1 MPSLSPSDK
10 RAAAR
15 SWRWWDVLALIVI
28 ILAIWLPRG
37 LALNRFV
44 TPDEPLWLYR
54 SANFYFALGQRD
66 FASTFQKE
74 HPGVTIMWAGTLGFL
89 IRFPEYRGSGLGQI
103 EMDQFHYHMNNL
115 AKVPPIELLTAS
127 RMFMVLGHTL
137 VLALAYLYARR
148 LIGPFPAFIAFLLI
162 AFDPFH
168 LALTRLLHLDG
179 LLSNLMLLSLLAFLN
194 FLLERRPLDLLVSA
208 AAAGFSV
215 LTKSPGVFIAPVIG
229 LMALLDFWQ
238 TRSHNKEAPLAKQL
252 WRSAWPLIAWV
263 AVGAGVMFVFW
274 PAMWADPIEPLLTV
288 FKKAG
293 KYAES
298 GHYSAVFFNGQI
310 AESGDLGSA
319 FFYFY
324 PLTYLWR
331 STPVELIG
339 LVAALFGFFTWRE
352 PFNRRSLRFTSIALF
367 LLTVIFTIGMTIG
380 SKKFDRYLLPVY
392 APLDL
397 LAAMGW
403 VSLAVWLKEKNLR
416 SFLKYSPYL
425 LLVIAIG
432 AQMAGSLRTFPY
444 YLSYYNPLMGGSRKA
459 PEVMQI
465 GWGEGLDQAAR
476 YLNQKPDAAKMGVVS
491 WYHLGPFSYFF
502 NGEPHHMSYLPE
514 VSPDDWEKFLANN
527 YAVVYVHQWQRGISG
542 QVLEYLSQRTPEK
555 TIWINGIEY
564 VRIYALH

>member
-1 MPSLSPSDK
+1 MPSLLPSDK

-15 SWRWWDVLALIVI
+15 TWRWWDVLALIVI
-28 ILAIWLPRG
+28 VLATWLPRG
-37 LALNRFV
+37 LALDQFA
-44 TPDEPLWLYR
+44 TPDEPLWLNR
-54 SANFYFALGQRD
+54 SANFYYALGQRD
-66 FASTFQKE
+66 FASTYQRE
-74 HPGVTIMWAGTLGFL
+74 HPGVTTMWAGTLGFL
-89 IRFPEYRGSGLGQI
+89 SRFPEYRGTGLGQI
-103 EMDQFHYHMNNL
+103 EPAQFHYHMKNL
-115 AKVPPIELLTAS
+115 AKVPPIELLAAGRT
-127 RMFMVLGHTL
+127 FMVLGHTL

-148 LIGPFPAFIAFLLI
+148 LIGPLPALIAFLII

-179 LLSNLMLLSLLAFLN
+179 MLGNLMLLSLLAFLS
-194 FLLERRPLDLLVSA
+194 FLLERKTIDLLLSA

-229 LMALLDFWQ
+229 LMTLLDLWQ
-238 TRSHNKEAPLAKQL
+238 TRSRDKAAPLANQL
-252 WRSAWPLIAWV
+252 WHSAWPLIAWV
-263 AVGAGVMFVFW
+263 AIGVGVMFVFW
-274 PAMWADPIEPLLTV
+274 PAMWGDPTEPLLTV

-293 KYAES
+293 KWAES

-319 FFYFY
+319 YFYFY

-339 LVAALFGFFTWRE
+339 LVAALLGFFTWRK
-352 PFNRRSLRFTSIALF
+352 PFDQRPLRFTSIALF
-367 LLTVIFTIGMTIG
+367 LLVLLFTIGMTIG
-380 SKKFDRYLLPVY
+380 SKKFDRYLVPIY

-397 LAAMGW
+397 LAALGW
-403 VSLAVWLKEKNLR
+403 VSAAVWLKEKNLR
-416 SFLKYSPYL
+416 SVLKYSPYL
-425 LLVIAIG
+425 LLVIVVGVQI
-432 AQMAGSLRTFPY
+432 AGSLPTFPY
-444 YLSYYNPLMGGSRKA
+444 YFSYYNPLMGGSQKA

-476 YLNQKPDAAKMGVVS
+476 YLNQKPDAAEMRVVS
-491 WYHLGPFSYFF
+491 WYNLGPFSYFF
-502 NGEPHHMSYLPE
+502 SGKAPFMSYLSE
-514 VSPDDWEKFLANN
+514 VSPQEWEKFLANN
-527 YAVVYVHQWQRGISG
+527 YAVVYVHQWQRGVSG

>member
-1 MPSLSPSDK
+1 MLSHSLSDK
-10 RAAAR
+10 QTTVKT
-15 SWRWWDVLALIVI
+15 WRWWDYLALIII
-28 ILAIWLPRG
+28 ILATWLPRG

-54 SANFYFALGQRD
+54 SANFYYALGQRE
-66 FASTFQKE
+66 FAYTFQKE
-74 HPGVTIMWAGTLGFL
+74 HPGVTVMWAGTLGFL
-89 IRFPEYRGSGLGQI
+89 LRFPEYRGSGLGQI
-103 EMDQFHYHMNNL
+103 EMDQFHYHMVNL
-115 AKVPPIELLTAS
+115 AKVPPIELLNAS
-127 RMFMVLGHTL
+127 RAVMVLGHTL
-137 VLALAYLYARR
+137 VLVLAYLYARR
-148 LIGPFPAFIAFLLI
+148 LIGPLPAFIAFLLI

-179 LLSNLMLLSLLAFLN
+179 LLSNLMLLSLLAFLY
-194 FLLERRPLDLLVSA
+194 FIQKRRTLDLLISGG
-208 AAAGFSV
+208 AAGFSV
-215 LTKSPGVFIAPVIG
+215 LTKSPGVFIIPVIG
-229 LMALLDFWQ
+229 LMVLIDLWQ
-238 TRSHNKEAPLAKQL
+238 THSRDKVTPLVKQV

-263 AVGAGVMFVFW
+263 AIGVAVMFVFW
-274 PAMWADPIEPLLTV
+274 PAMWTDPEEVLITM

-319 FFYFY
+319 FLYFY

-331 STPVELIG
+331 SSPVELIG
-339 LVAALFGFFTWRE
+339 LLAALFGFFTWRK
-352 PFNRRSLRFTSIALF
+352 PFDQRSVRFTSIALF
-367 LLTVIFTIGMTIG
+367 MLAVLFTGAMTIG
-380 SKKFDRYLLPVY
+380 TKKFDRYLLPIY
-392 APLDL
+392 APMDM
-397 LAAMGW
+397 LAALGW
-403 VSLAVWLKEKNLR
+403 VFVAVWLEEKNFR
-416 SFLKYSPYL
+416 SVLKYSPYL
-425 LLVIAIG
+425 LLTIVVG
-432 AQMAGSLRTFPY
+432 AQMVGSLLTFPY

-476 YLNQKPDAAKMGVVS
+476 YLNQKPEAAEMGVVS

-502 NGEPHHMSYLPE
+502 NGEPHHLSYLPE
-514 VSPDDWEKFLANN
+514 VSPQDWEKFLANN
-527 YAVVYVHQWQRGISG
+527 YAVIYVHQWQRGISG